1 MYLYRTQSRLEMRI
15 IPLLFISLFLAVNG
29 FAQIIKVME
38 PVRFLALGDSYTIG
52 QGVTADNRWPNQ
64 LVAELG
70 RQGYNVEELKII
82 AQTGWTTSS
91 LQNAI
96 NQQMPLN
103 GFTLVALLI
112 GVNNQFQGGSIDT
125 YTVQFK
131 DLLQQAIVLAGNNP
145 QHVFVLSIP
154 DYAYTPY
161 GNGNPS
167 ISAEID
173 LFNGANRFITSTY
186 NIRYIDIT
194 PISMLGLS
202 NPYLIADD
210 GLHPSGAMYRL
221 WVEEIVKYIEKEVG
235 YSENPP
241 AIEEINVS
249 VNGRQIELRS
259 PSGIKKFQV
268 LNMAGHE
275 VRSESGSGLPQTVI
289 NLADLP
295 GGIYLI
301 RLLAEN
307 NRVYSAKLILI

>member
-1 MYLYRTQSRLEMRI
+1 MRTILLLLI
-15 IPLLFISLFLAVNG
+15 LLFIAVHG
-29 FAQIIKVME
+29 FAQAIKVVE

-52 QGVTADNRWPNQ
+52 QSVPVDDRWPNQ
-64 LVAELG
+64 LVAELE

-82 AQTGWTTSS
+82 AQTGWTTAS

-96 NQQMPLN
+96 SQQMPLN
-103 GFTLVALLI
+103 GYTLVSLLI

-131 DLLQQAIVLAGNNP
+131 ELLQQAIFLAGNNP

-154 DYAYTPY
+154 DYAYTPF

-167 ISAEID
+167 ISTEID
-173 LFNGANRFITSTY
+173 LFNGVNRFITSTY

-194 PISMLGLS
+194 PISRMGLS
-202 NPYLIADD
+202 SPYLIAGD
-210 GLHPSGAMYRL
+210 GLHPSGDMYRL

-235 YSENPP
+235 YAENPP
-241 AIEEINVS
+241 ANEGINVS
-249 VNGRQIELRS
+249 VYGRQVEIRS
-259 PSGIKKFQV
+259 PFSIKEFQV
-268 LNMAGHE
+268 INMSGHE
-275 VRSESGSGLPQTVI
+275 VRRENGSGLSSTLI
-289 NLADLP
+289 DLADLP

-307 NRVYSAKLILI
+307 NRAYSAKVILI

>member
-1 MYLYRTQSRLEMRI
+1 MRI
-15 IPLLFISLFLAVNG
+15 IPLLFISLFISVNG

-52 QGVTADNRWPNQ
+52 QGVAADDRWPNQ
-64 LVAELG
+64 LVAELD

-82 AQTGWTTSS
+82 AQTGWTTAS

-103 GFTLVALLI
+103 GYSLVALLI

-161 GNGNPS
+161 GNGNPL

-173 LFNGANRFITSTY
+173 LFNGVNRFITSTY

-194 PISMLGLS
+194 PISRLGLS
-202 NPYLIADD
+202 NPYLVAGD

-235 YSENPP
+235 YAENPP
-241 AIEEINVS
+241 ANEEINVS
-249 VNGRQIELRS
+249 IFGRQVKFSS
-259 PSGIKKFQV
+259 PSGIKEFQV
-268 LNMAGHE
+268 LTMAGHE
-275 VRSESGSGLPQTVI
+275 VRRESGSGLPQTVI